1 MGAKGAGC
9 FYLRRSSMSKAS
21 PPYYFKEDKTV
32 DTYHWET
39 SCSLNHYPAPGWKK
53 SNTLP
58 PEKKDQCNQCKAK

>member
-1 MGAKGAGC
+1 
-9 FYLRRSSMSKAS
+9 MSKPK

-39 SCSLNHYPAPGWKK
+39 SCHLNHFPAEGWKK

-58 PEKKDQCNQCKAK
+58 SEKKDQCNECKKK